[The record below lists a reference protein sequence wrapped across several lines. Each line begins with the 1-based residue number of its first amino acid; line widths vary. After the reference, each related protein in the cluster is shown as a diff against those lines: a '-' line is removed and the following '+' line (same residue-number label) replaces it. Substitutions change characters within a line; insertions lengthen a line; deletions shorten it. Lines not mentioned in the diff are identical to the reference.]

1 MISKFELK
9 GEWFLPS
16 KREESVSGVLVF
28 DPTHGAELEL
38 FGNFENSRLFS
49 FPKNEEIILGI
60 MDNSKKVTLVNCMCT
75 KIGGCTVTV
84 GEEIGTPSTKY
95 SIEKVL
101 IGSNIGKTEDLMFNR
116 ISVEIH
122 NLDEWVGIN
131 GFSLELDAK
140 SFKNKEVGV
149 KYKLPQP
156 IEFQIDD
163 DFKGY
168 IQFQADTPS
177 INRCQKS
184 MSITQKVLLQI
195 EAKKDVELETLF
207 RYVFKFQCFLVL
219 AVNKRVFLQ
228 NIYLNGSKHIR
239 KINGGNVYPKDV
251 ELYFRGPFSDYSDEA
266 KLDYDMISPYNL
278 IKSDFPEI
286 IKNWYK
292 NYELLEPALNLLME
306 QFKDDAFSENS
317 FLNLAQAAETFHLR
331 TSNHKKMSDSE
342 YKIMK
347 KSILDS
353 APIEYHDWLNSQFSF
368 GNHLDLH
375 TRLSELIDKYS
386 NKIVDKIVGDKEKF
400 IKQVKDSRNFYTHYS
415 PELEKKAVKGVA
427 LFYLTEKLKG
437 LLICAF
443 LMESGIKKD
452 NLEKMLNRV
461 KGRFVS
467 HLTSFRQE
475 E

>member
-1 MISKFELK
+1 M
-9 GEWFLPS
+9 
-16 KREESVSGVLVF
+16 
-28 DPTHGAELEL
+28 
-38 FGNFENSRLFS
+38 
-49 FPKNEEIILGI
+49 
-60 MDNSKKVTLVNCMCT
+60 
-75 KIGGCTVTV
+75 
-84 GEEIGTPSTKY
+84 
-95 SIEKVL
+95 
-101 IGSNIGKTEDLMFNR
+101 
-116 ISVEIH
+116 
-122 NLDEWVGIN
+122 
-131 GFSLELDAK
+131 
-140 SFKNKEVGV
+140 
-149 KYKLPQP
+149 PQP
-156 IEFQIDD
+156 IEFQIND

-168 IQFQADTPS
+168 IQFEADTPS
-177 INRCQKS
+177 ISRCQKS

-195 EAKKDVELETLF
+195 EAKEDIELDRLLM
-207 RYVFKFQCFLVL
+207 YVFKFQSFLIL
-219 AVNKRVFLQ
+219 AINKRAYLQ
-228 NIYLNGSKHIR
+228 NIYLNGTNLTK
-239 KINGGNVYPKDV
+239 KIGNEIMPKKI

-266 KLDYDMISPYNL
+266 ILDFDMISPYNL
-278 IKSDFPEI
+278 IKEYFPEI
-286 IKNWYK
+286 IINWYK

-306 QFKDDAFSENS
+306 QFKNDTFSENS

-347 KSILDS
+347 KRMLDS

-452 NLEKMLNRV
+452 SLENMLNRV
-461 KGRFVS
+461 RGRFIS
-467 HLTSFRQE
+467 HLTSFRE
-475 E
+475 EK